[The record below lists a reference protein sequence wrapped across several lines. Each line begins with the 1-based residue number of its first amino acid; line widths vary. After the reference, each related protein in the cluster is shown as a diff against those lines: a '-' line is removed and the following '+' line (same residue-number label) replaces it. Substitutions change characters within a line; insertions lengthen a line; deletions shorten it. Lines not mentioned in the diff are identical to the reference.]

1 MCSRGGMGGRE
12 ERRRHQGM
20 AVGVGE
26 KRKEREKG
34 GKEEG
39 GGRGKFKE
47 RLHTYVKAE
56 IPLLLPIFLPLF
68 PPPPSPAA
76 SRTNAVLR
84 TMLGERVEPGL
95 ATAGF
100 TTKKQTAI
108 AAQNAAMKR
117 EARKDHS
124 ATITTRTLPSG
135 RKETT
140 ITNRKPSPAR
150 EITQTRTEPIKH
162 SLSRHLTPPRS
173 TEQPVAKSPSP
184 KASPKHTVTQPGG
197 RKGSGMASGGK
208 GSRIPTPLKS
218 TASKS
223 RIPTKQSSDKLV

>member
-1 MCSRGGMGGRE
+1 M
-12 ERRRHQGM
+12 
-20 AVGVGE
+20 
-26 KRKEREKG
+26 
-34 GKEEG
+34 
-39 GGRGKFKE
+39 
-47 RLHTYVKAE
+47 
-56 IPLLLPIFLPLF
+56 
-68 PPPPSPAA
+68 
-76 SRTNAVLR
+76 
-84 TMLGERVEPGL
+84 EPGL

-117 EARKDHS
+117 EARKDPS

-150 EITQTRTEPIKH
+150 EITHTRTEPIKH

-184 KASPKHTVTQPGG
+184 KASPKHAVGTGTQPGG

-208 GSRIPTPLKS
+208 GSRIPTPMKS
-218 TASKS
+218 TASKT

>member
-1 MCSRGGMGGRE
+1 M
-12 ERRRHQGM
+12 
-20 AVGVGE
+20 
-26 KRKEREKG
+26 
-34 GKEEG
+34 
-39 GGRGKFKE
+39 
-47 RLHTYVKAE
+47 KAE
-56 IPLLLPIFLPLF
+56 IPLLLPIFL
-68 PPPPSPAA
+68 PPPSPAA

-124 ATITTRTLPSG
+124 ATVTTRTLPSG